1 MKPFSTQWP
10 KMDWAELLASLPR
23 LEAAGRQPALAG
35 YSRAEIYREIHGQG
49 GLFLAADM
57 ADELKLQPGMKVLDL
72 ACGAG
77 TTAVFLARRY
87 GVQVYAVDK
96 NELDAP
102 KLLARAAA
110 AGVGERVMPVK
121 ADARSLPFAPDFFD
135 AVFCLNSYFYFGT
148 DDLYLPYLMKFV
160 ALGGRICVGSPCYR
174 EELPPDAPEE
184 WLVEFPD
191 CLAVHS
197 PAWWR
202 RHFEKIRIV
211 RVLKSICHPESRV
224 FWEDWLRYWLET
236 KAPADMTP
244 AELEGLRAFLR
255 MLEHDRE
262 NFVSHLLLV
271 AEKMAPPANSPSQHY
286 SS

>member
-1 MKPFSTQWP
+1 MKSFSAQWP
-10 KMDWAELLASLPR
+10 QVDWAGLMASLSR
-23 LEAAGRQPALAG
+23 LDPADRPVLAG
-35 YSRAEIYREIHGQG
+35 YSRAAIYREIHGQG

-57 ADELKLQPGMKVLDL
+57 ADELKLKPGMKVLDL

-77 TTAVFLARRY
+77 TTAVFLARHY

-102 KLLARAAA
+102 KLLVRAKA
-110 AGVGERVMPVK
+110 AGVNDRVFPVR
-121 ADARSLPFAPDFFD
+121 AEAHALPFAAGFFD

-148 DDLYLPYLMKFV
+148 DDLYLPYLLKFV
-160 ALGGRICVGSPCYR
+160 ALGGKICVGSPCYR

-197 PAWWR
+197 PEWWR
-202 RHFEKIRIV
+202 RHFEKIRVV
-211 RVLKSICHPESRV
+211 RVLKSICHPQSRV
-224 FWEDWLRYWLET
+224 FWEDWLRHGLET
-236 KAPADMTP
+236 KAPAGMTP
-244 AELEGLRAFLR
+244 AEQAGLRAFLR
-255 MLEHDRE
+255 MLENDRE

-271 AEKMAPPANSPSQHY
+271 AEKIAPPANSPSQYY
-286 SS
+286 SA

>member
-1 MKPFSTQWP
+1 MKSFSAQWP
-10 KMDWAELLASLPR
+10 QVDWAGLIASLPR
-23 LEAAGRQPALAG
+23 LDAAGRPALAG

-57 ADELKLQPGMKVLDL
+57 AGELDLKPGMKVLDL

-77 TTAVFLARRY
+77 TTAVFLAKQY

-96 NELDAP
+96 NELDGP
-102 KLLARAAA
+102 KLLARAQE
-110 AGVGERVMPVK
+110 AGVSHRVFPIK
-121 ADARSLPFAPDFFD
+121 AEAHALPFEAGFFD

-148 DDLYLPYLMKFV
+148 DDLYLPYLLKFV
-160 ALGGRICVGSPCYR
+160 ALGGKICVGSPCYR
-174 EELPPDAPEE
+174 EELPVSPPEE

-197 PAWWR
+197 PEWWR
-202 RHFEKIRIV
+202 RHFEKIRVV
-211 RVLKSICHPESRV
+211 RVLKSICHPESRI
-224 FWEDWLRYWLET
+224 FWEDWLRHWLET

-244 AELEGLRAFLR
+244 AEREGLLAFLR
-255 MLEHDRE
+255 MLENDRE

-271 AEKMAPPANSPSQHY
+271 AEKTAAPANSPSQYY

>member
-1 MKPFSTQWP
+1 MKSVTAQWP
-10 KMDWAELLASLPR
+10 HVNWAELMASLPR
-23 LEAAGRQPALAG
+23 LEPADWPVLAD
-35 YSRAEIYREIHGQG
+35 YTRADVYRDIHGQG

-57 ADELKLQPGMKVLDL
+57 ADELELKPGMKVLDL

-77 TTAVFLARRY
+77 TTSVFLAKRY

-96 NELDAP
+96 NELNAP
-102 KLLARAAA
+102 KLQARAEE
-110 AGVGERVMPVK
+110 AGVGELVLLIK
-121 ADARSLPFAPDFFD
+121 ADARALPFAAGYFD

-160 ALGGRICVGSPCYR
+160 RMGGRICVGSPCYR
-174 EELPPDAPEE
+174 EELPPDPPEE

-211 RVLKSICHPESRV
+211 RVMKSICHPRSRI
-224 FWEDWLRYWLET
+224 FWEDWLRHWLET
-236 KAPADMTP
+236 KAPADMSP
-244 AELEGLRAFLR
+244 PERDGLRAFLR
-255 MLEHDRE
+255 MLENDPE
-262 NFVSHLLLV
+262 NFVTHLLLV
-271 AEKMAPPANSPSQHY
+271 AEKIAPAANSPGQYY
-286 SS
+286 SA